1 MSSKRALSPDIFTS
15 NESST
20 SNAPSKRVCTSNSS
34 LSTPD
39 VSATSNNVEPP
50 SIRSEEF
57 YFSGKMVVL
66 IAENVHFRIHQDL
79 LIRDSTIFADMFSLP
94 GGDSSSEMVDGHP
107 AVRLPDTAE
116 NWTAFLKSATSLQAP
131 VMQKVLRAAS
141 KYMFDT
147 IRKGCMRRLEQIFPS
162 TLTKWDNVNIPQ
174 FPYAQI
180 VVEHELLKPE
190 LLVKLF
196 VGRDAIVAIWTEFI
210 SNNFTV
216 LMDECNEEADG
227 EACVASKG
235 FWYYVTEVGRS
246 MEGWHAPLQAL
257 KRFVDD
263 MPAENL
269 CAKCS
274 ARVSRI
280 AKDTRKLKW
289 QALPKMFNMAKDW

>member
-1 MSSKRALSPDIFTS
+1 
-15 NESST
+15 
-20 SNAPSKRVCTSNSS
+20 
-34 LSTPD
+34 
-39 VSATSNNVEPP
+39 
-50 SIRSEEF
+50 
-57 YFSGKMVVL
+57 MVVL
-66 IAENVHFRIHQDL
+66 IAENVHFRIHHDL

-94 GGDSSSEMVDGHP
+94 GEESSSEMVDGHP
-107 AVRLPDTAE
+107 AVRLSDTAE
-116 NWTAFLKSATSLQAP
+116 DWTAFLKVFYGSKSATSLQAE
-131 VMQKVLRAAS
+131 VLQKVLRVAS

-162 TLTKWDNVNIPQ
+162 TLTEWDNVNIPQ

-180 VVEHELLKPE
+180 VVEHELLYFMPQALYTLALLAPGFTILIFIDKPE

-210 SNNFTV
+210 SNNFTA
-216 LMDECNEEADG
+216 LMDGCNEETDG
-227 EACVASKG
+227 EACVAFRG

-246 MEGWHAPLQAL
+246 MEGRHAPLQAL

-263 MPAENL
+263 MPVENL

-280 AKDTRKLKW
+280 AKDTRRLKW
-289 QALPKMFNMAKDW
+289 QALPKMFNLAKNWQELKQKDGGKSFKSIPFYNP